1 MSSDLIALVVA
12 ITLGLVV
19 VGLGLRRNLSDV
31 TRGWLPRFGQAPDP
45 ATGPPGLFDGGG
57 GRRQISPRQR
67 RLSIWF
73 YLLLSVGYAAFA
85 VLSAHSRLWHASM
98 AALFAIG
105 ALVFWLRK
113 PSPSLDGS
121 AS

>member
-1 MSSDLIALVVA
+1 MGSDLIALVVA

-31 TRGWLPRFGQAPDP
+31 TRSWLPQFGDAPKS
-45 ATGPPGLFDGGG
+45 TGPLGSFDGGQ

-67 RLSIWF
+67 RLSIWL
-73 YLLLSVGYAAFA
+73 YLLISVGYAASS
-85 VLSAHSRLWHASM
+85 VVSAESRLWHASM

-113 PSPSLDGS
+113 PSS
-121 AS
+121 ALSVDA